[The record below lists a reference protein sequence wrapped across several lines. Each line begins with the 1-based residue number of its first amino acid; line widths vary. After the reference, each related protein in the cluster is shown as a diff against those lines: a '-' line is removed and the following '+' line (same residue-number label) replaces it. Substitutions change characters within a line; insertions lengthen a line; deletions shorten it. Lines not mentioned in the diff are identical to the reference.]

1 MKELLVDNVVYMFF
15 LRTASFVSTREL
27 KPEAVYPHGY
37 NPHPSTPSSISRR
50 SFLLDLGFQ
59 FFKEIFPTTER
70 KNFTSVLS
78 LFYFFFFHRSES
90 ETQLYK
96 HLIFIN
102 SKSQLCKPQVVTP
115 GAGGV
120 H

>member
-1 MKELLVDNVVYMFF
+1 MKELLVDNVAYMGLFF
-15 LRTASFVSTREL
+15 FRPASFVSTREL
-27 KPEAVYPHGY
+27 EPKAVCPHEY

-50 SFLLDLGFQ
+50 SFLLDFGFQ

-70 KNFTSVLS
+70 RNFTSALS
-78 LFYFFFFHRSES
+78 LFFRRSES

-102 SKSQLCKPQVVTP
+102 SKSQLCKPQVATP
-115 GAGGV
+115 GAGGA